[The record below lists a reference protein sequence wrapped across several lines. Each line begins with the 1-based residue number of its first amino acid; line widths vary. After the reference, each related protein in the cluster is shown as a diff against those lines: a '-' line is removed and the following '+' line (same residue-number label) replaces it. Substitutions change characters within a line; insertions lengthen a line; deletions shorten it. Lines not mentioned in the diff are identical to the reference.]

1 MHVNEIIISGKFARE
16 ISVLHKNE
24 AFLFLNTNIV
34 GAQIRTNRK
43 KSIISINILQHGPGL
58 SLFLLINGI
67 LYNSVDVTIY

>member
-34 GAQIRTNRK
+34 GAHAQFWRK
-43 KSIISINILQHGPGL
+43 FWCFG
-58 SLFLLINGI
+58 
-67 LYNSVDVTIY
+67 YDV